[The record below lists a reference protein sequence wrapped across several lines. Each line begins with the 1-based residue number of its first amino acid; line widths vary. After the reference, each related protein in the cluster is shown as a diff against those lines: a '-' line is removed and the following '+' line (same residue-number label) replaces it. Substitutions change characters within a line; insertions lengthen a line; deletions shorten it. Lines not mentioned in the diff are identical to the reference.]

1 MWHVGSNTKISDKAK
16 IVGIDGISMPKR
28 FVIGDNSY
36 IGDDVQIICD
46 DVEIGDYCKIHH
58 HSNIHGY
65 LPFKLGHNAWIGQYT
80 ILDSIGGLKIG
91 NNFCLSSQSQLW
103 THFKF
108 GDCLEGC
115 RFNSSKEMIIG
126 DDVWIGVQ
134 CIVTPITIEN
144 KSMLLGGSIATKDM
158 KYNCVYAGSPAI
170 DISNKLGNQFKE
182 VSIEDKIKKMNSYL
196 KEFGKTSKIIIVSD
210 ISEIKEDDNVYFS
223 VKTRQYTKKLYEEEV
238 SFMKFLLPT
247 RAKFTPL

>member
-1 MWHVGSNTKISDKAK
+1 MWRVGFNSKISDKAK

-46 DVEIGDYCKIHH
+46 DIEIGDYCKIHH

-80 ILDSIGGLKIG
+80 ILDSIGGLSIG
-91 NNFCLSSQSQLW
+91 NNFCLSAQSQLW
-103 THFKF
+103 THFKY
-108 GDCLEGC
+108 GDMLEGC
-115 RFNSSKEMIIG
+115 RFNSRKELVIG

-134 CIVTPITIEN
+134 CIVTPIIIESR
-144 KSMLLGGSIATKDM
+144 SMLLGGSIATKDM
-158 KYNCVYAGSPAI
+158 RYNCVYAGSPAI
-170 DISNKLGNQFKE
+170 DISSKIGNQFE
-182 VSIEDKIKKMNSYL
+182 DVSIEDKMKKMNSYL
-196 KEFGKTSKIIIVSD
+196 KEFGKKSKIIIVPD
-210 ISEIKEDDNVYFS
+210 ISEIKEDDNVYFA
-223 VKTRQYTKKLYEEEV
+223 VKTRQYTKKLNEEEV